1 MASGTAPVEN
11 PFAADVEERLPPP
24 STLVL
29 FGGTGDLAARKLL
42 PAVYDLLADGR
53 LPERF
58 RILAVAR
65 AGHDEASFRAH
76 AREAIAQHARNELDD
91 ALWEA
96 LEPRIG
102 VVAGEFGSA
111 ALYRSLAE

>member
-1 MASGTAPVEN
+1 GGHRGARRGARVSTAQAPELETQGAN
-11 PFAADVEERLPPP
+11 PFAQDADERLPPA

-58 RILAVAR
+58 RLLAVVR
-65 AGHDEASFRAH
+65 DGQDDASFREH
-76 AREAIAQHARNELDD
+76 ARAAVGEHARR
-91 ALWEA
+91 AL
-96 LEPRIG
+96 
-102 VVAGEFGSA
+102 
-111 ALYRSLAE
+111 